1 MELSKYVVG
10 RVDSIFYIPDFITA
24 AEQSFLLHQV
34 NSAPSSK
41 WKTLTNRRLQNWG
54 GIVESNGLVP
64 QPLPSWL
71 IKVTEKISSVTGLFP
86 SPINH
91 VLVNEYLPGQGIM
104 LHQDGPSY
112 FPVVAILSLGAPTL
126 MRFKPHLRLIEAT
139 KDLEKAPE
147 NTSVALL
154 PGSLL
159 IFKDA
164 AYQVSDYLHGID
176 ESREHLSM
184 FRLKTV
190 ADFQV
195 SNTHLLDPKTSILQ
209 QNEARVSLTC
219 RFVPK
224 LRRNFIKL

>member
-1 MELSKYVVG
+1 MELSKYAVG

-71 IKVTEKISSVTGLFP
+71 TKITEKISSVTGLFP

-164 AYQVSDYLHGID
+164 AYQGNCKAFFLPSSSFSRVSDYLHGID
-176 ESREHLSM
+176 ESREHRLDDNVSSIFSQFLS
-184 FRLKTV
+184 
-190 ADFQV
+190 
-195 SNTHLLDPKTSILQ
+195 
-209 QNEARVSLTC
+209 RVSLTC

>member
-1 MELSKYVVG
+1 MELSKYAVG

-71 IKVTEKISSVTGLFP
+71 TKITEKISSVTGLFP

-164 AYQVSDYLHGID
+164 AYQDYLHGID
-176 ESREHLSM
+176 ESREH
-184 FRLKTV
+184 RL
-190 ADFQV
+190 DDNV